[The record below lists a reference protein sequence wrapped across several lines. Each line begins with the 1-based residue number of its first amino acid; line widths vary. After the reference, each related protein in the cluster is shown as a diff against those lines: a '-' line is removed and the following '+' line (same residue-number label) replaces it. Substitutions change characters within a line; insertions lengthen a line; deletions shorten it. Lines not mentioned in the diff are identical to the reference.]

1 MKANVPSSKRSTAEP
16 VSKTGVWTQLFG
28 IDVRALAVFRMA
40 MGLLLLVDL
49 GIRSTDLGVMYTDGG
64 MFSRAE
70 ICYRVMT
77 PWNWSF
83 HFGGGSLGYQA
94 ILFGIAAV
102 LAVALLVGFETR
114 LATIGSWLMLLSL
127 HHRVPPILS
136 GADVLLR
143 MLLFWGMF
151 LPLGQV
157 ASLDRWRALKRG
169 QAGEVTDRPVVSI
182 ATVAM
187 LLQMPLMY
195 FLSAIFKTNPVWMS
209 GEVLAGALSH
219 DFYVSRLGTY
229 LLQFPGPL
237 RLLTWATLVLE
248 WVGPVLLFSPWRT
261 GRLRTFFVGCFAALH
276 VGIIV
281 CLEVDLFSFVA
292 LTGLTLFLPSEIWRA
307 KRFAGLWRVLGE
319 GPVASPSPTSVS
331 GALPVW
337 SQWGVGMALVYVLLT
352 NVAGL
357 PSRPL
362 GRLAPDQ
369 WRFFAT
375 ALGLGQKW
383 NMFEVV
389 PSKPGWYVARA
400 RLTDGSEVDLLRG
413 GVPVDWARPAFPA
426 GIYPNY
432 RWRKVFREMAYE
444 DELGYHAFREPI
456 ARYLCRDWNR
466 RHGSDRQ
473 VVEFDLVYN
482 MSRVARHDVQQGAQI
497 TIRDRLIRW
506 EISRLEEDRTTRTRL

>member
-1 MKANVPSSKRSTAEP
+1 MAFRSLANPRQKDGAWSRV
-16 VSKTGVWTQLFG
+16 FG
-28 IDVRALAVFRMA
+28 IDPRGLAIFRVA
-40 MGLLLLVDL
+40 MGILLLVDL
-49 GIRSTDLGVMYTDGG
+49 GIRSTDLRAMYTDGG

-70 ICYRVMT
+70 ICYRVIT
-77 PWNWSF
+77 VWNWSF
-83 HFGGGSLGYQA
+83 HFGSGAWEYQA
-94 ILFGIAAV
+94 ALFGLAAI
-102 LAVALLVGFETR
+102 LAVALMVGFETR
-114 LATIGSWLMLLSL
+114 LATIGSWVMLVSL

-157 ASLDRWRALKRG
+157 ASVDRWRSRRRSGGNAVKT
-169 QAGEVTDRPVVSI
+169 ESPVVSV

-195 FLSAIFKTNPVWMS
+195 FLSAIYKSNPVWYS
-209 GEVLAGALSH
+209 GEVLAGALTH
-219 DFYVSRLGTY
+219 DFYVSRVGSTM
-229 LLQFPGPL
+229 LQFPTLL
-237 RLLTWATLVLE
+237 RLLTWATLILE
-248 WVGPVLLFSPWRT
+248 WVGPVLLFSPWQT
-261 GRLRTFFVGCFAALH
+261 GRWRLFFVACFASLH
-276 VGIIV
+276 LGIII

-292 LTGLTLFLPSEIWRA
+292 FTGLTLFLPSEFWRA
-307 KRFAGLWRVLGE
+307 RRLTKIWQRLGE
-319 GPVASPSPTSVS
+319 DAGES
-331 GALPVW
+331 GAASDAPRARPSLPMW
-337 SQWGVGMALVYVLLT
+337 AQWGCGAALAYVLLT
-352 NVAGL
+352 NLAGL

-362 GRLAPDQ
+362 GALSPEN
-369 WRFFAT
+369 WRPLAT

-400 RLTDGSEVDLLRG
+400 SLRDGTEVDLLRG
-413 GVPVDWARPAFPA
+413 GTSVDWTKPAFPA

-456 ARYLCRDWNR
+456 ARYLCRDWNA
-466 RHGSDRQ
+466 RHGPDQQ
-473 VVEFDLVYN
+473 VVEFDLVYC
-482 MSRVARHDVQQGAQI
+482 MTRVARGTDLNPAQI
-497 TIRDRLIRW
+497 TLRDRLVRL